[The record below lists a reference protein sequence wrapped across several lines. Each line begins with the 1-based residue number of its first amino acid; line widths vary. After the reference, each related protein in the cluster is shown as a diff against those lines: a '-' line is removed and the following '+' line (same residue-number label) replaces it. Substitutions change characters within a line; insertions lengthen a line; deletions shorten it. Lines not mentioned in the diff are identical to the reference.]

1 MAGRLSKLTLIY
13 IDPYMGRQGNYSFH
27 LTTRGTPMLHVREQQ
42 LNFGRY
48 LVIFDPMLEIVDSLG
63 IGIYL
68 EIAGFGW
75 GRIWLGIAGFGWGRI
90 WLGSHLVG
98 NRRIWLGSH
107 LVKNSPVK

>member
-75 GRIWLGIAGFGWGRI
+75 E
-90 WLGSHLVG
+90 SQDLVG
-98 NRRIWLGSH
+98 VASGWESQD
-107 LVKNSPVK
+107 LVGVASG